1 MTGQFD
7 ILRDIVSQETGL
19 NEFEATPQTEMSQL
33 PGWDSVNMTCVIL
46 AVEKRFG
53 FTFTPDE
60 MDRLATFND
69 FITVIQAK
77 ATAG

>member
-1 MTGQFD
+1 VTGQFD

-19 NEFEATPQTEMSQL
+19 GELDATPETAMAEL

-46 AVEKRFG
+46 AVEQRFG

-60 MDRLATFND
+60 MDRLVTFDD
-69 FITVIQAK
+69 FLAVIQAK
-77 ATAG
+77 ATA